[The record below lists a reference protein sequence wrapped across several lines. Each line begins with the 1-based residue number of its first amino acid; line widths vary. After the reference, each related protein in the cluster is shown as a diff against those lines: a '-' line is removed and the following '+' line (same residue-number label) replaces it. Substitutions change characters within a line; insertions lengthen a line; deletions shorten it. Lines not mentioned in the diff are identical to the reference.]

1 MATWQR
7 IGVALFFTIG
17 LAVGGLL
24 YNEVFV
30 QVLLPIV
37 DMDGQFSQP
46 VAILEVI
53 IPIILAVLLAAV
65 WLWVIAGA
73 VQDER
78 TIDRRRVRR

>member
-7 IGVALFFTIG
+7 IGVALFFTIA
-17 LAVGGLL
+17 LAVGALL

-30 QVLLPIV
+30 QTLVPVV

-46 VAILEVI
+46 VVILEAIV
-53 IPIILAVLLAAV
+53 PIILLVLLGAV

-78 TIDRRRVRR
+78 SVQTRRVR

>member
-7 IGVALFFTIG
+7 IGVALFFTIA
-17 LAVGGLL
+17 LAVGALL

-30 QVLLPIV
+30 QTLVPVV

-46 VAILEVI
+46 VVILEAIV
-53 IPIILAVLLAAV
+53 PIILAVLLGAV

-78 TIDRRRVRR
+78 TVQTRRVR